1 MVQKN
6 VLILIPAR
14 YQSSRLPGKPLVSL
28 AGKTMVQR
36 VYENCESANKSSEA
50 KKNNIRFHVGV
61 VTDNSD
67 IERHVQSF
75 SGNVYRVDDDVPSGS
90 ERIYLAFERYLKDK
104 NFDLLINVQGDEPL
118 LGGERIAEL
127 TSFHLRSSFA
137 LTTMVRPMK
146 GPLEMWKDPNCVK
159 AIYSQ
164 KLKKC
169 LYFSR
174 APIPFI
180 RGIEVSEEVPW
191 HLHIGVYSYKLEGLR
206 SFHEASRSSYENYE
220 QLEQLRALE
229 LGLEIGAIEVE
240 DFLVGVDTP
249 EDVKKVEGVILE
261 QEIR

>member
-1 MVQKN
+1 
-6 VLILIPAR
+6 
-14 YQSSRLPGKPLVSL
+14 
-28 AGKTMVQR
+28 MVQR

-61 VTDNSD
+61 VTDNSE